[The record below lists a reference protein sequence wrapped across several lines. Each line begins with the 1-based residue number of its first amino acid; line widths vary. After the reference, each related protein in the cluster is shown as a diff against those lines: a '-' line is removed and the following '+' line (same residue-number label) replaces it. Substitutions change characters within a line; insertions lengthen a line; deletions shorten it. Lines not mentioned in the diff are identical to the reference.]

1 MQTWTIRRADAS
13 NADALRRLAALDS
26 QPALRGPSL
35 IAEVDG
41 QPPAAIELPSHR
53 VVADP
58 FKPSAAIAAAL
69 RLAA

>member
-1 MQTWTIRRADAS
+1 MQRWTIRRADAS

-26 QPALRGPSL
+26 QPAPSGPSL

-41 QPPAAIELPSHR
+41 QPWAAIELASRR

-58 FKPSAAIAAAL
+58 FKPSAAVAAAL